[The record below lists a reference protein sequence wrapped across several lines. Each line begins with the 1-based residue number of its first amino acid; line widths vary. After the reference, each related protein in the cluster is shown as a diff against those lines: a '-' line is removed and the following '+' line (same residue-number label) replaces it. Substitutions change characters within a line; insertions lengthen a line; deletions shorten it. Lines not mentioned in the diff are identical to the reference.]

1 MILTTLKGADINAIT
16 NDGETAIMQS
26 AQRDDTKIIKFL
38 IGKKADLSLQMFGN
52 DWTALIWA
60 TYSDHKNAVKTLLD
74 AGAKVDQLSKESY
87 TALVYAAKVNSNYFV
102 LLKKMNPGRYFS
114 FNKKCQ

>member
-26 AQRDDTKIIKFL
+26 AQRDDIKIIKFL
-38 IGKKADLSLQMFGN
+38 ISKKADLSLQMFGN

-60 TYSDHKNAVKTLLD
+60 TYSGHKNAAKTLLD
-74 AGAKVDQLSKESY
+74 AGAKVDQFSKESY
-87 TALVYAAKVNSNYFV
+87 TALVYAAKVSSNYFD
-102 LLKKMNPGRYFS
+102 LYFS
-114 FNKKCQ
+114 CNKKCQ

>member
-16 NDGETAIMQS
+16 NDGESAIMQS
-26 AQRDDTKIIKFL
+26 AQRDDIKIIKFL
-38 IGKKADLSLQMFGN
+38 IRKKADLSLQMFGN

-87 TALVYAAKVNSNYFV
+87 TALVYAAKVNSKYV
-102 LLKKMNPGRYFS
+102 WLLKNMDPLS
-114 FNKKCQ
+114 LT